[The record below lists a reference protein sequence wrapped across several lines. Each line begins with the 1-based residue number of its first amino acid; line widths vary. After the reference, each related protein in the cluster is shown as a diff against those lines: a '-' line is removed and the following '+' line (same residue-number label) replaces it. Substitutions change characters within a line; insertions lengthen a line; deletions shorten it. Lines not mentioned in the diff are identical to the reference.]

1 MIRKLSKSKSKKIP
15 PRVPEG
21 EAITD
26 MPELSMEELNE
37 EFKKRMKEYRNFVK
51 FILYELFVKDNSQVL
66 EIGPGPGWIT
76 IIMAQENPTLKITGL
91 EISEDMIRVANKNV
105 EEEGV
110 KDRIVFLHG
119 DATNMFQLK
128 DNSFD
133 VIITHDSL
141 HHWDNPIRVFNEIAR
156 VIKPNGIFCVGD
168 GRRDIGLGA
177 KVIFNIAKLMISK
190 EISYYWK
197 TSIMAGY
204 TPEEIRNILDQ
215 TDLKNK
221 YEIKKDIFD
230 LLITNKTH

>member
-1 MIRKLSKSKSKKIP
+1 MSKSKSKKIP

-21 EAITD
+21 EAIID

-37 EFKKRMKEYRNFVK
+37 EFKKRMREYRNFVK
-51 FILYELFVKDNSQVL
+51 FILYELNVTDNSNVL

-76 IIMAQENPTLKITGL
+76 IIMAKENSTLKITGL
-91 EISEDMIRVANKNV
+91 EISEDMIRVANKNIDD
-105 EEEGV
+105 EGV
-110 KDRIVFLHG
+110 KDRIEFIQG
-119 DATNMFQLK
+119 DATNMNQFEE
-128 DNSFD
+128 NSFD

-156 VIKPNGIFCVGD
+156 VLKPNGIFCVGD

-177 KVIFNIAKLMISK
+177 KLIFNIAKLNISK

-197 TSIMAGY
+197 TSILAGY
-204 TPEEIRNILDQ
+204 TPEEIRTMLDQ

-221 YEIKKDIFD
+221 YAIKTDIFD
-230 LLITNKTH
+230 LLIVNKPQ

>member
-1 MIRKLSKSKSKKIP
+1 MIRNLSKSKSIKIP

-21 EAITD
+21 EAIID

-37 EFKKRMKEYRNFVK
+37 EFKKRMREYRKFAK
-51 FILYELFVKDNSQVL
+51 FILYKLNVKDNSKVL

-76 IIMAQENPTLKITGL
+76 IVMAQDNPTLKITGV
-91 EISEDMIRVANKNV
+91 EISEDMIRVANKNIDN
-105 EEEGV
+105 EGV
-110 KDRIVFLHG
+110 KDRIVFLRG
-119 DATNMFQLK
+119 DATDMFQFE

-141 HHWDNPIRVFNEIAR
+141 HHWDNPIGVFNEIAR
-156 VIKPNGIFCVGD
+156 VIRPNGIFCVGD

-177 KVIFNIAKLMISK
+177 KVIFKIAKLMISK

-204 TPEEIRNILDQ
+204 TPEEIRDILDQ
-215 TDLKNK
+215 TDLKSK
-221 YEIKKDIFD
+221 YEIKLDLFDII
-230 LLITNKTH
+230 ITNKSK